1 MSAPEVDAP
10 LGLGRTTGADP
21 LLPVVNDGFEAT
33 KIANFP
39 KNEHW
44 RGRPTADSIA
54 YETYLR
60 VQKLVRFRL
69 IMGMFLPGR

>member
-44 RGRPTADSIA
+44 RRCGITNSNP
-54 YETYLR
+54 
-60 VQKLVRFRL
+60 
-69 IMGMFLPGR
+69 